1 MGGVSGGAGKGAEGG
16 RDKSKLRAGR
26 FGGKMRTPGAQYRE
40 IGLQRGS
47 HSGGGSRVGFEGPG
61 RGMRGKVSL
70 GVSTGL
76 FHRSEGAQRE
86 WSFDFRTHSNFSRR
100 PAGVLRCCAA
110 RPIRA

>member
-26 FGGKMRTPGAQYRE
+26 FWGKMRTPGAQYRE

-70 GVSTGL
+70 GVSTGYFTGL
-76 FHRSEGAQRE
+76 RGHSGNGLSTSGHTATLAAAQ
-86 WSFDFRTHSNFSRR
+86 
-100 PAGVLRCCAA
+100 PVY
-110 RPIRA
+110 